1 MTMGHTYIWFLKCYL
16 IVLASLVT
24 QLVKNLPAMQE
35 TQLDSW
41 VKIPWRRDRGPTPAF
56 LDSLVVQ
63 TVKNLPIVIETWVWS
78 LDWEDP
84 LEEVMATHSSVL
96 AWRIPM
102 DRGNGGLQSMGSQ
115 RVRHDWVTM
124 HNTTLNS
131 VGIFV
136 CEYVCFCLVI
146 FLLSGLSICVHCFNS
161 CLLFCESL
169 NLILMMGYVLIL

>member
-1 MTMGHTYIWFLKCYL
+1 MDRGAWCAIVQSVMKTARDICALIPNKQKSRTRCALILYPVILPNSLISSSSFLR
-16 IVLASLVT
+16 ASMVA
-24 QLVKNLPAMQE
+24 QMVKNPPPM
-35 TQLDSW
+35 
-41 VKIPWRRDRGPTPAF
+41 R
-56 LDSLVVQ
+56 
-63 TVKNLPIVIETWVWS
+63 ETWVWF

-169 NLILMMGYVLIL
+169 NPILMMEYFLIL